1 MKAGGMFNH
10 SGALRVLYYTI
21 LIENLYLICRTL
33 NAIVETIQ
41 EETGGG
47 LISHVII
54 TATLPLKGSRL
65 QVKTKVRSI
74 KDACATHVNVCAD
87 MTLNSVL
94 KHPITPQQPHPLT
107 PPAPATDLPGLIS
120 V

>member
-1 MKAGGMFNH
+1 MFNH
-10 SGALRVLYYTI
+10 SGALRVLYYTV

-41 EETGGG
+41 EETGGAGGRG

-54 TATLPLKGSRL
+54 AAASPLKGSRL

-74 KDACATHVNVCAD
+74 KDACLTHVNVCAD
-87 MTLNSVL
+87 MTLNSAL
-94 KHPITPQQPHPLT
+94 KLPITPQQPHPLT